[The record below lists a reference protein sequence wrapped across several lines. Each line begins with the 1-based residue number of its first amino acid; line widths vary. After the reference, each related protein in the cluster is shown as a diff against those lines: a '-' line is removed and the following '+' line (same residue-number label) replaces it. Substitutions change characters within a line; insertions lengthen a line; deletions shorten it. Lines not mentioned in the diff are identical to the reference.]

1 MVGKTRPVGHVV
13 DRIPDYDLEEVI
25 RLERPEQMGALFDET
40 RYLIIGMLSDK
51 AATVSDLAGVMG
63 KPKGTVGY
71 HMKILEDHGLVK
83 VVRTEK
89 VRGIE
94 AKYYGRTART
104 YDLTGLLEGRHVGI
118 AFHQAVRHMEEIPL
132 SETGLPGMSSIR
144 YVRISE
150 DRAREWEKRLMEL
163 SNEFNDQPRDG
174 DRVYGLML
182 ALFPTNRPYLP

>member
-1 MVGKTRPVGHVV
+1 MV
-13 DRIPDYDLEEVI
+13 DRIPGYDLEEVI